1 MGKRISNMTLDDGTP
16 VDAGKNYVVA
26 GWATVGAQSPGEPI
40 WDTVAEYLK
49 SQDTVKIKK
58 LNTPK
63 LVNVSGNP
71 GISSYPRM

>member
-1 MGKRISNMTLDDGTP
+1 
-16 VDAGKNYVVA
+16 VA
-26 GWATVGAQSPGEPI
+26 K
-40 WDTVAEYLK
+40 YLK
-49 SQDTVKIKK
+49 SQGTVKIKK